1 MTASIGS
8 PVLWIGFTAFI
19 LLMLAFNSATLH
31 RKKHGVGVR
40 EAATWSAVWIALAF
54 AFNAWI
60 WVWHGPQPAM
70 EFFTGYV
77 VEKTLSVDTLF
88 VFLTI
93 FSSFAVPSAYQH
105 RVLAWGIVSA
115 LAMRAG
121 FILGG
126 AMLLDRFHSLIYP
139 FGGVLVL
146 TGILTF
152 RSRHKLDAGNNP
164 VVKVFR
170 RLVPMSTE
178 YRGESFFNRQGD
190 RWLATPL
197 FLVLVAVGASDVLFA
212 LDSIPAIFAIT
223 QDPFLVFTSN
233 IFALLGLHSLYFVL
247 ASVMHR
253 FAYLKIGLGMVLVFV
268 GGKMLLADVYKVPT
282 ALSTAIIASLLGAS
296 ILVSWRREGSPP
308 LLAVGLAAPGRDAR
322 GG

>member
-1 MTASIGS
+1 MVTASIGS

-40 EAATWSAVWIALAF
+40 EAAIWSAVWIALAF
-54 AFNAWI
+54 AFNAGI
-60 WVWHGPQPAM
+60 WVWHGPQPAL
-70 EFFTGYV
+70 EFFSGYV

-88 VFLTI
+88 VLLTI

-105 RVLAWGIVSA
+105 RVLSWGIVTA

-126 AMLLDRFHSLIYP
+126 AVLLDRFHSLIYP

-146 TGILTF
+146 TGILTI
-152 RSRHKLDAGNNP
+152 RSRHRSDAGNNP
-164 VVKVFR
+164 VVKTLR

-178 YRGESFFNRQGD
+178 YRGERFFTRQGV
-190 RWLATPL
+190 RWVATPL
-197 FLVLVAVGASDVLFA
+197 FLVLVAVAASDVLFA
-212 LDSIPAIFAIT
+212 VDSIPAIFAIT

-247 ASVMHR
+247 ASVMNH
-253 FAYLKIGLGMVLVFV
+253 FTYLKVGLGMVLVFV
-268 GGKMLLADVYKVPT
+268 GGKMLLAEIYKVPT
-282 ALSTAIIASLLGAS
+282 VLSTAIIASLIGAS
-296 ILVSWRREGSPP
+296 ILLSWRRAASGQ
-308 LLAVGLAAPGRDAR
+308 LGGAQLAAT
-322 GG
+322 GGHPQG